1 MLMENSRQEENVPQ
15 INCNCRLMQIEDTFQ
30 VNLLHLIICGGD
42 EASLSDVVKTFLY
55 LDGATH
61 LL

>member
-1 MLMENSRQEENVPQ
+1 
-15 INCNCRLMQIEDTFQ
+15 MQIEDTFQ